1 MLCSLIYLCVEN
13 ASKVNY
19 SAKHQSRSRQVYH
32 ISFAWSLDTLPLW
45 QTDGIA
51 IRKSTDIPPK
61 CATHK
66 VIKRNLVVNTCEV
79 LFQAWTTAGCT
90 GIPSIPHRHA
100 NAEDDSKVRSTN
112 MLGTAVLLYFYLL
125 CRKAAAFEN
134 ETNMGMMKTCMNTLT
149 ILRCAIIHCC
159 IKNGR
164 MSRTN
169 HREGY
174 VEVHASLIA
183 DRVRMYLLL

>member
-1 MLCSLIYLCVEN
+1 MNCIVFIVQN
-13 ASKVNY
+13 IKAT
-19 SAKHQSRSRQVYH
+19 SRQVYH

-66 VIKRNLVVNTCEV
+66 VIKRNHLVVNTCEV

-134 ETNMGMMKTCMNTLT
+134 ETTYGHDENMYEHINYPKVRYYTLT
-149 ILRCAIIHCC
+149 GCC

-174 VEVHASLIA
+174 VEVHASLLA
-183 DRVRMYLLL
+183 DRVRTCFCNAQKV